1 MFNQSEHRNQSSHL
15 RHKTSSHGGSWTLI
29 KSVCLIK
36 NYSDKQEISV
46 IKERKEDWW
55 VWLHTIIH
63 PLHHRSSLFHTSRRS
78 ACSRPVGAQVVSRR
92 MENATQRSQRPSQA
106 RRPLWCA
113 ASWPPSPAGH
123 PQPLPCRM
131 TDGRFPTTTCVAA
144 AKCQTSC
151 TAVIRALKTETWGT
165 LVFRLTLEKEDR
177 LQTQALNPHLAD

>member
-1 MFNQSEHRNQSSHL
+1 MEAAGFKLNQSVWSRIIATSKKSLWL
-15 RHKTSSHGGSWTLI
+15 RR
-29 KSVCLIK
+29 
-36 NYSDKQEISV
+36 E
-46 IKERKEDWW
+46 EDRW

-63 PLHHRSSLFHTSRRS
+63 PLHHRSSLFHTDRRS

-92 MENATQRSQRPSQA
+92 MENATQGSRRPSQA

-113 ASWPPSPAGH
+113 ASWPPSPPGH

-131 TDGRFPTTTCVAA
+131 TDGRFPTTTCAAA

-165 LVFRLTLEKEDR
+165 LVFRLTLEKEDS
-177 LQTQALNPHLAD
+177 LQTQTLNPHLADQHRKPCSSKKHVCCKTCKENL